1 MKPKRSTTEIKS
13 WGTQWHK
20 FSDRTPISQTKS
32 PKNTRPLQG
41 HSRRI
46 TQPNINTK
54 PEWPDLQDPVQPP
67 RRKRLPSGFYESWRR
82 HRFRSKQSAHWDKR
96 STFLHTQLRKIS
108 KHRKK
113 KPSNKGNLSSKRRSG
128 SESHY
133 EGKFY
138 RQQKRLNTKSESE
151 NDQHKTQN
159 FKNVEVKAMKR
170 RKVKALTTI
179 KAKSTAKVNEGK
191 AIEKTLTGFRIEG
204 EKLVDPKIESE
215 TTVTLPSR
223 FTAMC
228 NIPIFIYISTIFI
241 FKNFISIVSD
251 LSDHPFQTFTV
262 GELSDCKMFCLS
274 RQTASI
280 QAETLVKTLANSDSR

>member
-1 MKPKRSTTEIKS
+1 MKPST
-13 WGTQWHK
+13 G
-20 FSDRTPISQTKS
+20 
-32 PKNTRPLQG
+32 
-41 HSRRI
+41 
-46 TQPNINTK
+46 
-54 PEWPDLQDPVQPP
+54 
-67 RRKRLPSGFYESWRR
+67 
-82 HRFRSKQSAHWDKR
+82 
-96 STFLHTQLRKIS
+96 
-108 KHRKK
+108 
-113 KPSNKGNLSSKRRSG
+113 GNLSSKRRSE

-204 EKLVDPKIESE
+204 EKLVNPKIESE

-241 FKNFISIVSD
+241 FKNFISISNSIVYD
-251 LSDHPFQTFTV
+251 PSDHPFQTFTI
-262 GELSDCKMFCLS
+262 GELSDCKTFCLS

-280 QAETLVKTLANSDSR
+280 QAETLVKTLANSDSRRLFKVPETRPDLHYRNLSRNPLVPSHLPSGRVRKSETNLYHDSFIFNYLDFSR